1 MELCELIQ
9 EYRDHKRMHCMEGS
23 RGVKNLCKLCGAL
36 GYEDTLGRMGTYG
49 DARLGNLIDFLE
61 DNSGA
66 IEAIVNWIGE
76 QNIPEWKDSLESEL
90 PARKVKEEYEDGVCP
105 DCGEEIPEEATE
117 GESCSNCEHV
127 FCFERADD

>member
-23 RGVKNLCKLCGAL
+23 RGVQNLCKLLGAM
-36 GYEDTLGRMGTYG
+36 GYEDRHARMGTYG

-66 IEAIVNWIGE
+66 IEAVLEWISE
-76 QNIPEWKDSLESEL
+76 QNIQEWADALESEL
-90 PARKVKEEYEDGVCP
+90 PERDDG
-105 DCGEEIPEEATE
+105 
-117 GESCSNCEHV
+117 
-127 FCFERADD
+127 